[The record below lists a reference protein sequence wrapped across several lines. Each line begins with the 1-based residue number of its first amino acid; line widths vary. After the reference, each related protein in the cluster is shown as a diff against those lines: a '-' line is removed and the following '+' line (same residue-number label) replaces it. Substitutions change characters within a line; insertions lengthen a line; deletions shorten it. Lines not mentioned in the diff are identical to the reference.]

1 MRNFFIDHKVNLS
14 IFIVWLFV
22 ISALIG
28 MALGYEAWFI
38 PKTPLNLLIGF
49 GLLLWNT
56 EIDNIKVSAAL
67 VIAFVVGMGVEILG
81 VSTGKIFGT
90 YAYGDHLGPKLL
102 DVPYMIGI
110 YWAVLVVITSFIAR
124 SIVNHWMIISV
135 IGAGLMVFLDLF
147 IELMAPRFDFW
158 EFALHPV
165 PIQNYVSW
173 FVIAFGLH
181 LLVAKWV
188 TVSSKQ
194 YSFHLYL
201 TQLVFFIGS
210 YLILV

>member
-81 VSTGKIFGT
+81 VSTGVIFGT

-124 SIVNHWMIISV
+124 SIVNHWLIISV

-158 EFALHPV
+158 EFADVTAPLS
-165 PIQNYVSW
+165 NYIGW
-173 FVIAFGLH
+173 F
-181 LLVAKWV
+181 LVAFPLLATDKR
-188 TVSSKQ
+188 TRCR
-194 YSFHLYL
+194 
-201 TQLVFFIGS
+201 
-210 YLILV
+210 